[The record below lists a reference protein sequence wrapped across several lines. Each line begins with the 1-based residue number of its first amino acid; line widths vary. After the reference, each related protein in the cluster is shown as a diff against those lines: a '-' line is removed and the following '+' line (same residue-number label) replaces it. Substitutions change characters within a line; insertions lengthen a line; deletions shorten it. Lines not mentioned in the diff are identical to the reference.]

1 MTQYKNWLEILEI
14 AQKIN
19 QQSSNEDEKKY
30 ARNVCILASRSLTE
44 TGFPVQ
50 RVENITTISDSGIK
64 SQLSTSRKSEDS
76 VSAPEKPKKEE
87 HSIEEIILPGNEVF
101 KGEEKPVITS
111 TENYVNQ
118 SQEDAFPDV
127 LKDADI
133 TRSYNM
139 VTIFDNQ
146 QKVVAQAEIMVS
158 PLSVTEDGDVKI
170 IVWCN
175 DKEKGRET
183 KVSPGRK
190 TVLVQ
195 AGGYDIIVTGSFSDG
210 KFSARCKPTDRFI
223 NAGYTLKER
232 VHTQDGLGHILIKG
246 DNSQEEIHAVPL
258 GKENESHGN
267 AAVFYAIFLPG
278 KEPVCGDTLTVPD
291 VRFTSDGTEYVY
303 KARWNDDTIISSID
317 IM

>member
-14 AQKIN
+14 AQRIN
-19 QQSSNEDEKKY
+19 QQSSNENEKKY

-50 RVENITTISDSGIK
+50 RGENIITIADSGIK
-64 SQLSTSRKSEDS
+64 SQLSTSKKSEAA
-76 VSAPEKPKKEE
+76 VSAPENPQKAEQ
-87 HSIEEIILPGNEVF
+87 SIEEIILSGNEAA
-101 KGEEKPVITS
+101 KEEERNATTS
-111 TENYVNQ
+111 TEKNAKH
-118 SQEDAFPDV
+118 SMEEAFPDV

-139 VTIFDNQ
+139 VTIFDDQ

-158 PLSVTEDGDVKI
+158 PLSITEDGDVKI

-183 KVSPGRK
+183 KVSPGRR

-195 AGGYDIIVTGSFSDG
+195 AGGYDVIVTGTFENG
-210 KFSARCKPTDRFI
+210 KFSAKCKPTDRFI

-232 VHTQDGLGHILIKG
+232 VRTQDGLGHILIKG

-258 GKENESHGN
+258 GKENEPHGN

-278 KEPVCGDTLTVPD
+278 KDPICGDTLTVPD
-291 VRFTSDGTEYVY
+291 IRFESDGEEYVF

-317 IM
+317 TL